1 MNFELIDN
9 LFQVAVFG
17 GSACAAVAL
26 ALRHR
31 SRQLFILA
39 LAYACFC
46 MGTLYF
52 VLYLAVFGTVPQIF
66 YVSEISWIASYL
78 FYLSLQIFRNDEKTL
93 RFSWPAA
100 LAAAAVT
107 VGAMVCRIFGPS
119 YLVTG
124 LFAITAG
131 AITYLSVFRLKTALP
146 YRRTDALL
154 LACVVLQ
161 LILYSVSSLISD
173 YTRFNLYFA
182 IDITLTLS
190 LAALLPLNVREVAS
204 R

>member
-9 LFQVAVFG
+9 LFQIAVFG
-17 GSACAAVAL
+17 GSACAAAAL
-26 ALRHR
+26 ALHHR
-31 SRQLFILA
+31 SRRLFILA

-52 VLYLAVFGTVPQIF
+52 VLHLAVFATVPQIF

-78 FYLSLQIFRNDEKTL
+78 FYLSLQIFRNDEKTI

-100 LAAAAVT
+100 LTAAAVAA
-107 VGAMVCRIFGPS
+107 GAMLCRIFGPS

-124 LFAITAG
+124 LFALTAG
-131 AITYLSVFRLKTALP
+131 AIAYLSVFRLNTSLP
-146 YRRTDALL
+146 YRRIDALMF
-154 LACVVLQ
+154 ACVILQ
-161 LILYSVSSLISD
+161 LTLYSVSSLFSD
-173 YTRFNLYFA
+173 YTHFNLYFA

-190 LAALLPLNVREVAS
+190 LAALLPLNVREVAH

>member
-9 LFQVAVFG
+9 LFQVAVLG

-66 YVSEISWIASYL
+66 YVAEISWIASYL
-78 FYLSLQIFRNDEKTL
+78 FCLSLQILRNGGRPL
-93 RFSWPAA
+93 RFSRPAA
-100 LAAAAVT
+100 LAAAAAAA
-107 VGAMVCRIFGPS
+107 GAMLCRIFGPS

-124 LFAITAG
+124 LFALTAG
-131 AITYLSVFRLKTALP
+131 AIAYLSAARLKAALP
-146 YRRTDALL
+146 CRSTDALL
-154 LACVVLQ
+154 LLCVALQ
-161 LILYSVSSLISD
+161 LILYAVSSLISD

-190 LAALLPLNVREVAS
+190 LAALLPLSVREVAHA
-204 R
+204 